1 MFSGQS
7 NAPKEIVVL
16 RHRWCGAVVGTPGV
30 ADRTSRRR
38 DFTFLREV
46 TSQLPPYITYNFLRR
61 SLSSPES
68 ESLVRMSLRTC
79 SGD

>member
-1 MFSGQS
+1 
-7 NAPKEIVVL
+7 VL
-16 RHRWCGAVVGTPGV
+16 RHRYCGAALGTPGV
-30 ADRTSRRR
+30 ADTTSRRR

-46 TSQLPPYITYNFLRR
+46 SFQLPPYITYNFLWR

-68 ESLVRMSLRTC
+68 ESPVRMSLRTC